1 MPVFFGSGNIIT
13 KAKTVRMSSFIY
25 TEASEVDITYVNLFK
40 EYVLDMTDGFT
51 EQQNIY
57 YDPFKYS
64 DYLDRVTSISF
75 DTKEIYSGEMYN
87 TFFDSPEHNLEYVLG
102 SSFNTEDNTNLVN
115 TKYVSEIYQSLD
127 NLLSIGMSYEK
138 IIEKLQMQLIDYSR
152 MSIDYLHLKKDYA
165 ISNVNFE
172 KDKLNEIGVEDIKS
186 KQLLD
191 ALYFS
196 TSNQDVLAGG
206 LNPLD
211 ATLNM
216 NIATTLLIQS
226 RLENFD
232 LNNNFKLERKIP
244 EIIKRNIFEEVVPIL
259 QNPESGLYFL
269 EFKDTIEEI
278 DDSMFFD
285 NDVDRVYEAQNL
297 VYGSPNVE
305 YHPINNFFQKYMPTQ
320 AASGE
325 HHEVISDLIIE
336 TQFYTQEKNDITIDL
351 SPKYISDSD
360 KTFVRSI
367 FYIELDDYQDY
378 LGYVPY
384 VKTSTDTS
392 YIPDEQFIQTKV
404 HTPDKNIFKF
414 RYEEIKYGGKYVLS
428 PTNYFL
434 GIKFGGKYIVS
445 QEGDVFVFYNTTESR
460 YAGYH
465 KDYDTV
471 YEYINDLFLS
481 TNVSSHDSV
490 KPHQTLY
497 YRSESRHPINGGSHL
512 GHTVPHVM
520 VLTNDNNKLMD
531 SEYIKTKSLSSASKD
546 YRVTQVVIGQD
557 SQFNKLFEFDAVY
570 HDLDANTLGDSLGGF
585 NFVYQVVKGR
595 LPNCLSLNNSI
606 VSGNIGETEQ
616 FLNQYSYES
625 WVKDQNLEIDTNYE
639 DFNPEKI
646 KQIEVMIEGRATTQ
660 GTIDIIDGSG
670 FEIGDTI
677 TQRNSSGDVQGT
689 GIVTRIV
696 LNYTREF
703 SLLGADPQDL
713 NIIRYEIFL
722 SIRLLLSRIF
732 NWNFL
737 FNFCF

>member
-1 MPVFFGSGNIIT
+1 MCI
-13 KAKTVRMSSFIY
+13 R
-25 TEASEVDITYVNLFK
+25 
-40 EYVLDMTDGFT
+40 
-51 EQQNIY
+51 
-57 YDPFKYS
+57 
-64 DYLDRVTSISF
+64 DR
-75 DTKEIYSGEMYN
+75 
-87 TFFDSPEHNLEYVLG
+87 
-102 SSFNTEDNTNLVN
+102 
-115 TKYVSEIYQSLD
+115 YQSLD
-127 NLLSIGMSYEK
+127 NLLSIGMSYEQ
-138 IIEKLQMQLIDYSR
+138 IVEKLQSQLIDYSR
-152 MSIDYLHLKKDYA
+152 MSIDYLQSKKEYA
-165 ISNVNFE
+165 LSNVNFV

-196 TSNQDVLAGG
+196 TSSQDVLAGG

-216 NIATTLLIQS
+216 NTVTTLLIQS

-244 EIIKRNIFEEVVPIL
+244 EIIERNIFEEVIPIL
-259 QNPESGLYFL
+259 QNPETGLYFL
-269 EFKDTIEEI
+269 EFKDTIEKI

-305 YHPINNFFQKYMPTQ
+305 YHPINNFFQRYMPRQ

-325 HHEVISDLIIE
+325 HHEIISDLVIE
-336 TQFYTQEKNDITIDL
+336 TQFYTQEKNDILINL
-351 SPKYISDSD
+351 EPKYISDSD
-360 KTFVRSI
+360 KTFIRSI

-384 VKTSTDTS
+384 VKTSTDTA
-392 YIPDEQFIQTKV
+392 YIPDEQFLQTKV

-414 RYEEIKYGGKYVLS
+414 RYEEIKFGGKYVV
-428 PTNYFL
+428 TEA
-434 GIKFGGKYIVS
+434 G
-445 QEGDVFVFYNTTESR
+445 EVFVFYNTMEAR
-460 YAGYH
+460 YAGYY
-465 KDYDTV
+465 KDYDTL

-481 TNVSSHDSV
+481 TNLSSHDSI

-520 VLTNDNNKLMD
+520 VLTDDNNKLMD
-531 SEYIKTKSLSSASKD
+531 SEYIRTKSLSSASKD
-546 YRVTQVVIGQD
+546 YRVTQVVIGRD

-570 HDLDANTLGDSLGGF
+570 HDLDANTLGDNLGGF

-646 KQIEVMIEGRATTQ
+646 KQI
-660 GTIDIIDGSG
+660 
-670 FEIGDTI
+670 
-677 TQRNSSGDVQGT
+677 
-689 GIVTRIV
+689 
-696 LNYTREF
+696 
-703 SLLGADPQDL
+703 
-713 NIIRYEIFL
+713 
-722 SIRLLLSRIF
+722 
-732 NWNFL
+732 
-737 FNFCF
+737 